1 MGNQPTT
8 GRYRFV
14 IGALILW
21 ANFAAGTSF
30 LAISPLLPLIE
41 KDYGIGHAI
50 GGLLMGSVLIIL
62 AAFGLPGGI
71 IVGRLGLWRT
81 YTISY
86 FMMGLL
92 SLAALSPSFEGLLA
106 LRIAFGLGMAA
117 MLPATGALV
126 MQWFRPKELPVIT
139 SLTMAAVSLG
149 MVVSAAS
156 SAPLAEVVGWE
167 RVLGIFGALG
177 LAGAAAWIAW
187 GRTSSAPGQPVV
199 AIDWGEIKAV
209 LRNRTILLLGL
220 ADASCFSMYMA
231 LSSWLP
237 TYYHE
242 SRGMSLTEAGFIIS
256 LLPFMGIVA
265 VLLGGFLTLAVR
277 SRHLFFI
284 VPGAVAAS
292 AGLATFLV
300 DNTTAIYISVTIL
313 GLGAWIYLPTLMTIP
328 MQLPGMKPERLA
340 IVWGWMMVAPG
351 IGGFISPLVV
361 WGYGGRAGQL
371 HPGIRAI
378 LGAGLVPGGGGL
390 HAAQSHPI
398 HGPRARSGG
407 ARPDTGA
414 RGHPLAK

>member
-8 GRYRFV
+8 GKYRFV

-30 LAISPLLPLIE
+30 LSISPLLPLIE
-41 KDYGIGHAI
+41 TDYGIGHAT
-50 GGLLMGSVLIIL
+50 GGLLMGSVLIIV

-81 YTISY
+81 YAISY
-86 FMMGLL
+86 LMMGLL
-92 SLAALSPSFEGLLA
+92 SLAALSPSFEGLLV

-117 MLPATGALV
+117 MFPATGALV

-139 SLTMAAVSLG
+139 SLSMAAVSLG
-149 MVVSAAS
+149 MVVSAAG

-167 RVLGIFGALG
+167 RVLGIFGSLG
-177 LAGAAAWIAW
+177 LFGAAAWVAW
-187 GRTSSAPGQPVV
+187 GRTSSAPGQPVA

-242 SRGMSLTEAGFIIS
+242 SRGMTLTEAGFVIS
-256 LLPFMGIVA
+256 LLPLMGIVA
-265 VLLGGFLTLAVR
+265 LLLGGFLTLAVR
-277 SRHLFFI
+277 SRELFFI

-300 DNTTAIYISVTIL
+300 DNTTAIYISVTVL
-313 GLGAWIYLPTLMTIP
+313 GLGAWMYVPTLMTIP
-328 MQLPGMKPERLA
+328 MQLPRMTPERLA
-340 IVWGWMMVAPG
+340 IVWGWMMVAPS

-361 WGYGGRAGQL
+361 GGMADELDSFIPGFVLFSVLAWFLVAAGFML
-371 HPGIRAI
+371 PKAI
-378 LGAGLVPGGGGL
+378 QHTDPALGP
-390 HAAQSHPI
+390 AAPAPI
-398 HGPRARSGG
+398 QEPEAT
-407 ARPDTGA
+407 P
-414 RGHPLAK
+414 

>member
-8 GRYRFV
+8 GKYRFV

-41 KDYGIGHAI
+41 TDYGIGHAT
-50 GGLLMGSVLIIL
+50 GGLLMGSVLIIV

-81 YTISY
+81 YAISY
-86 FMMGLL
+86 LMMGLL
-92 SLAALSPSFEGLLA
+92 SLAALSPSFEGLLV

-117 MLPATGALV
+117 MFPATGALV
-126 MQWFRPKELPVIT
+126 MQWFRTKELPVIT
-139 SLTMAAVSLG
+139 SLSMAAVSLG
-149 MVVSAAS
+149 MVVSAAG

-167 RVLGIFGALG
+167 RGLGIFGSLG
-177 LAGAAAWIAW
+177 LFGAAAWVAW
-187 GRTSSAPGQPVV
+187 GRTSSAPGQPVA
-199 AIDWGEIKAV
+199 AIDWGQIKAV

-242 SRGMSLTEAGFIIS
+242 SRGMSLTEAGFVIS
-256 LLPFMGIVA
+256 LLPLMGIVA
-265 VLLGGFLTLAVR
+265 LLLGGFLTLAVR
-277 SRHLFFI
+277 SRELFFI

-300 DNTTAIYISVTIL
+300 DNTTAIYISVTVL
-313 GLGAWIYLPTLMTIP
+313 GLGAWMYVPTLMTIP
-328 MQLPGMKPERLA
+328 MQLPRMTPERLA
-340 IVWGWMMVAPG
+340 IVWGWMMVAPS
-351 IGGFISPLVV
+351 IGGFISPLIV
-361 WGYGGRAGQL
+361 GGMADELDSFIPGFVLFSVLAWFLVAAGFML
-371 HPGIRAI
+371 PKAI
-378 LGAGLVPGGGGL
+378 QHTDPALGP
-390 HAAQSHPI
+390 AAPAPI
-398 HGPRARSGG
+398 QEPEAT
-407 ARPDTGA
+407 P
-414 RGHPLAK
+414 